1 VLKSETTIEGLT
13 DMMAGGAELAQ
24 LSQELMGLTAGEDA
38 PAPELAEVARTLAE
52 EAPAPPE
59 P

>member
-1 VLKSETTIEGLT
+1 
-13 DMMAGGAELAQ
+13 
-24 LSQELMGLTAGEDA
+24 MGLTAGDGA
-38 PAPELAEVARTLAE
+38 PDPGLAEVARTLAE